1 MSCGTQRNK
10 LRRKVISYSKSIT
23 LDSVISHVLHI
34 WCHFLC
40 KNTLPDM
47 HWRPSTCAQR
57 RLSRQRNLQRKWTC
71 LNTLQKTRTLPDSW
85 KTTYSRFIRC
95 YRPVQIM
102 EDSAGNDTSRGVNA
116 CLFINATRPLN
127 FSRISLF
134 DLPPNDLTVQAIAF
148 NSALS
153 SSHQTELCQ
162 TRLKGTANGTNHGL
176 TIRSL
181 WRNTTEKIAEAM

>member
-1 MSCGTQRNK
+1 MFSIYGAISCAKIPCLTCTEDLPLVLNVGWADSET
-10 LRRKVISYSKSIT
+10 YSENE
-23 LDSVISHVLHI
+23 HVLIH
-34 WCHFLC
+34 C
-40 KNTLPDM
+40 K
-47 HWRPSTCAQR
+47 
-57 RLSRQRNLQRKWTC
+57 RLEHY
-71 LNTLQKTRTLPDSW
+71 RTVEKQLTAGSFGVIDRSKSW
-85 KTTYSRFIRC
+85 KTL
-95 YRPVQIM
+95 
-102 EDSAGNDTSRGVNA
+102 AGNDTSRGVNA

-153 SSHQTELCQ
+153 SSHQTELCH